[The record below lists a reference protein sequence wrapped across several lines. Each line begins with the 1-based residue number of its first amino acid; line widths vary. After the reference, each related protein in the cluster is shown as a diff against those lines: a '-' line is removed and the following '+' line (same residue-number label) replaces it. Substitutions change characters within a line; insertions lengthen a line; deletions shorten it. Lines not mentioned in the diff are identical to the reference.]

1 MKKTKQT
8 NITKFKHDKMEILE
22 YIFMYVGFL
31 AIVGIIVL
39 NCLTN
44 VRLVLGD
51 NGGLVFTSRN
61 R

>member
-8 NITKFKHDKMEILE
+8 SITKFKHDKMEVLE

-44 VRLVLGD
+44 V
-51 NGGLVFTSRN
+51 
-61 R
+61 

>member
-1 MKKTKQT
+1 MKKMNRTD
-8 NITKFKHDKMEILE
+8 ITKFKHDKMEILE

-44 VRLVLGD
+44 V
-51 NGGLVFTSRN
+51 
-61 R
+61 